1 MKVLA
6 LSVLFGASLLPAQTS
21 IDSAGL
27 VSGYLFD
34 EPSHSLRPILGVP
47 GSAYLGR
54 SVLSGLDHALP
65 APGGAWAVA
74 LRGGRTVIV
83 QLANGSV
90 SHEWMPEDITATY
103 TAAAWAGD
111 GKSAVLYD
119 AASKSLQRI
128 GLDSN
133 KITVLET
140 TSLEITGTVRTIAAS
155 RDGSRVAIAA
165 GTEGAMT
172 LYLVSSGTAKA
183 VFESARIGAIAAA
196 SDKFYAVDEA
206 AGMLME
212 ADAAATPAWPV
223 AEAISA
229 LRVSPDGSLVY
240 AASKNSPRI
249 AVYDTAARALVRE
262 IATDTPAA
270 SLLALSRETLV
281 LLNARRQKGDTLFVL
296 DTQSDPAVYFVPAGD
311 E

>member
-6 LSVLFGASLLPAQTS
+6 FSLLLGASLLPAQSS
-21 IDSAGL
+21 IDSSGL

-54 SVLSGLDHALP
+54 AVLSGLDHALP
-65 APGGAWAVA
+65 APGGSWAVA

-90 SHEWMPEDITATY
+90 SHEWMPEDAAATY

-133 KITVLET
+133 KITILET
-140 TSLEITGTVRTIAAS
+140 ITLEITGSVRTIAAN

-196 SDKFYAVDEA
+196 SEKFYAVDEA

-249 AVYDTAARALVRE
+249 AVYDTAARTLVRE

-281 LLNARRQKGDTLFVL
+281 LLNARRQRGDTLFVL